1 MTAAIAIFRRP
12 LDPATASPRS
22 RHAELLIL
30 CARLGFN
37 P

>member
-1 MTAAIAIFRRP
+1 MTAAMAISQTP
-12 LDPATASPRS
+12 VDAATASPRS
-22 RHAELLIL
+22 RHVELLIL